1 MSKPNCQDEQTFL
14 KTIFNRPGLDTI
26 DYRIGQYTNFKNLLF
41 KKLNHDQTLAGWTHR
56 EADDPG
62 IALLEGASIL
72 GDVLTFYQDLYANEA
87 YLRSAKWRESIAELV
102 RLTGYR
108 LSPGVGGLA
117 SFAFELDSEKAVT
130 IPKSFPVK
138 IQLED
143 MDEVSDFETTKS
155 LTAYPGLSKFNLYAP
170 LEDKKISKITT
181 EFYVD
186 KIEGV
191 IAELELAEDD
201 QLVIGDL
208 DIDNQGRKL
217 IKFGQLITVES
228 VRTLHD
234 KQVFKMKGAL
244 DQLGGKTEVQAYKIK
259 RSFNHVGHNAP
270 PNIIELPQTSS
281 DVPEEKPITYYR
293 DVYGETKESYTSPKL
308 TKFEFPLDQEIT
320 ELTSG
325 HLMIVEAYYNLG
337 TEEDIYDDMLTQVYL
352 ERTIS
357 KIRKGTITWGALT
370 SPGTIIRLDKDITT
384 YGTDFFKALG
394 ADIRTDIR
402 SIKFHEVENKPM
414 TIKAVPQV
422 ISDTKKDELI
432 YYGEE
437 SDAAELAKRSLFL
450 QTEDDEQLTLSVSSV
465 SADSTNFSIH
475 AQGWKVKLTTDVDLD
490 GFEHKDEPLYSVYG
504 NIVSATQ
511 GKTMAEVALGNG
523 DARQTFQTFKLPKAP
538 LTYLLDG
545 SATPP
550 EVPETTITVDGE
562 AWTWVSSLFNYSP
575 KDKVYITREDED
587 DNSYVQFGDGK
598 TGAKLTSGVKNV
610 KIVYRKGVAAY
621 GEKKA
626 GAKAQAGTGL
636 DGLDKVHLAGTVSM
650 GAEAEEGDNAKEA
663 APGKLQSLGRLVSI
677 KDYEHEVLSM
687 SGVAKVKAG
696 WTLEKNI
703 PLLKMWVLM
712 ESDEYDKL
720 KDVRAL
726 IDTYNKS
733 RGLNRHPIKIE
744 PGLFQYVRIHAVATV
759 PNNVKQADIEKEI
772 KLALG
777 VSGEEENDIDGEEGL
792 FGIKNRSFS
801 QDAYA
806 NNVLATIQNVK
817 HVLRVEL
824 KSFHTMICWPLW
836 PDYDSWIES
845 ITYVQD
851 VITAPESDV
860 LALYKDHLKIQFIEE
875 NNT

>member
-1 MSKPNCQDEQTFL
+1 MSNHSCQDDQTFL
-14 KTIFNRPGLDTI
+14 KTIFNRAGLDTI

-41 KKLNHDQTLAGWTHR
+41 KKLNHDQILAGWTHR

-87 YLRSAKWRESIAELV
+87 YLRSAKWRGSIAELV

-108 LSPGVGGLA
+108 LSPGVGGKAL
-117 SFAFELDSEKAVT
+117 FAFELESEKEVI

-143 MDEVSDFETTKS
+143 MDEVAEFETKES

-170 LEDKKISKITT
+170 LEDKKIYKTTT

-186 KIEGV
+186 KIDGV
-191 IAELELAEDD
+191 LGNLELEADD

-208 DIDNQGRKL
+208 EADDQGRKL
-217 IKFGQLITVES
+217 IKYGQLITIES

-234 KQVFKMKGAL
+234 KQLFKMKGSI
-244 DQLGGKTEVQAYKIK
+244 DQLIGKAEVQAYKIK
-259 RSFNHVGHNAP
+259 RSFNHTGHNAP
-270 PNIIELPQTSS
+270 PTIMELPATSS
-281 DVPEEKPITYYR
+281 DVPVEKPITYYR
-293 DVYGETKESYTSPKL
+293 EVYGETAESYTSPKL
-308 TKFEFPLDQEIT
+308 TEYEYPLDQEVTDI
-320 ELTSG
+320 TSG
-325 HLMIVEAYYNLG
+325 QLVIVEAYYNAG
-337 TEEDIYDDMLTQVYL
+337 EEEDIYDDMLTQVYL
-352 ERTIS
+352 ERSIS
-357 KIRKGTITWGALT
+357 KIKKGTITWGALT
-370 SPGTIIRLDKDITT
+370 GPGTIIRLDNALTT
-384 YGTDFFKALG
+384 FGTDFFKDLG
-394 ADIRTDIR
+394 VDIRIDIR
-402 SIKFHEVENKPM
+402 SLRFHEVENKPM

-437 SDAAELAKRSLFL
+437 SDADELAKRSLFL
-450 QTEDDEQLTLSVSSV
+450 QTEEGGQLTVSVSSV
-465 SADSTNFSIH
+465 SADSANFSIH
-475 AQGWKVKLTTDVDLD
+475 AQGWKVKLTTEVALD
-490 GFEHKDEPLYSVYG
+490 DFGHAEPLYSVYG
-504 NIVSATQ
+504 NIVAATQ

-523 DARQTFQTFKLPKAP
+523 DARQIFQTFKIPKAP
-538 LTYLLDG
+538 LTYQLDG

-550 EVPETTITVDGE
+550 EVPEINITVDGE
-562 AWTWVSSLFNYSP
+562 AWTWVTALFNYGP

-587 DNSYVQFGDGK
+587 HNSFVQFGDGQ

-610 KIVYRKGVAAY
+610 KAVYRKGVAAY

-626 GAKAQAGTGL
+626 GAKAQAGIGL

-650 GAEAEEGDNAKEA
+650 GAEAEEGDNAREA

-687 SGVAKVKAG
+687 SGVAKVKAA
-696 WTLEKNI
+696 WTLEKNV

-720 KDVRAL
+720 EDVRTL

-733 RGLNRHPIKIE
+733 RGLNRYPIKIE

-792 FGIKNRSFS
+792 FGIKNRSFG

-806 NNVLATIQNVK
+806 NNVLATIQNVN

-824 KSFHTMICWPLW
+824 KSLHTMIYWPLW
-836 PDYDSWIES
+836 PDYDSWIED

-851 VITAPESDV
+851 VITAPERDV
-860 LALYKDHLKIQFIEE
+860 LALYKDHLKIQFVEA
-875 NNT
+875 NNA